1 MRIGL
6 VTKWFASGQAVV
18 SRQIRSAL
26 DELGHQTFVFAKPGK
41 GPRANQERIADTIW
55 DQPAVTQASGP
66 DPRSDEYLAWAS
78 ANNLDAVLTDQNDQ
92 FEEIGALR
100 ERGVRTIG
108 RFVWESFAPEYA
120 EPAKTAY
127 DVIYSFT
134 RAEQQRYRG
143 FGIESPLLTWGVHPE
158 LLAYADQGTRDR
170 ADDDLVRF
178 VVPGSFMG
186 KRKPFPEIV
195 EAFVRTDDPRLRLLI
210 RGQVDRKAGKLEK
223 AAGGDERVVI
233 ELEDRPTDEHL
244 RQFAACDVCLSPS
257 RWEGLGLPL
266 YEAIAFGM
274 PAITN
279 DSPPMNEVV
288 IDGVNGI
295 CVDSVRWGEA
305 GSGIPAFDP
314 DFEQLTAAIERLADE
329 DERARL
335 SRGAIELREG
345 ERSWARTVEGLKG
358 LLDDGNA
365 PDPAAPGREAEEA
378 GGTSGIPREAGGTSG
393 I

>member
-1 MRIGL
+1 MRIGI

-26 DELGHQTFVFAKPGK
+26 DELGHETFVLAKPGK
-41 GPRANQERIADTIW
+41 GPRANQERVPDPVW
-55 DQPAVTQASGP
+55 DQPGVTEANDA
-66 DPRSDEYLAWAS
+66 DPSAEEYAAWVE
-78 ANNLDAVLTDQNDQ
+78 ANSIDAVFCDQNDQ
-92 FEEIGALR
+92 FDEIRSLR

-108 RFVWESFAPEYA
+108 RFVWESFAAADA

-134 RAEQQRYRG
+134 RAEQERYATL
-143 FGIESPLLTWGVHPE
+143 GIDSPLLTWGVHPE
-158 LLAYADQGTRDR
+158 LIALGDQAERDR
-170 ADDDLVRF
+170 VADELIRF

-195 EAFVRTDDPRLRLLI
+195 EAFVRTSDPRLRLLI

-233 ELEDRPTDEHL
+233 ELEDRPTDAHM

-266 YEAIAFGM
+266 YEAIAVGM
-274 PAITN
+274 PSITN

-295 CVDSVRWGEA
+295 VVDSVSWGEA

-314 DFEQLTAAIERLADE
+314 DFGQLTEAIERLADE
-329 DERARL
+329 SERAKL
-335 SRGAIELREG
+335 ARGAIELRDG
-345 ERSWARTVEGLKG
+345 ERSWSRTVDGLKQ
-358 LLDDGNA
+358 LLDETP
-365 PDPAAPGREAEEA
+365 PDPAAPAGEAEEA
-378 GGTSGIPREAGGTSG
+378 GGTFGI
-393 I
+393 